1 MSWLAANWYGVLALF
16 GAPAIVGIGFWV
28 IAHRIIGKRERDD
41 RDREARKLR
50 DFQFWQF
57 ARRRPG
63 DEASAARQR
72 SPW

>member
-16 GAPAIVGIGFWV
+16 GAPAFVGIGFWV
-28 IAHRIIGKRERDD
+28 IAHRIIAGRDRTA

-50 DFQFWQF
+50 DVQVWQV

-63 DEASAARQR
+63 DEARTR
-72 SPW
+72 